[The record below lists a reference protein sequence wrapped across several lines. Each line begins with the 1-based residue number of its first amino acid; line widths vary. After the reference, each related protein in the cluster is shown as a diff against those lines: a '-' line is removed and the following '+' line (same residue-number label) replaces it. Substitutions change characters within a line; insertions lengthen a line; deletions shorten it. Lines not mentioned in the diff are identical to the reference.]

1 MQSKYIPPYT
11 AVGLTSET
19 KFIQHRD
26 EIPAIIDEIAN
37 LARTAVFFSSFELP
51 VKLVALTEGALQ
63 GFIDE
68 VLDMSANDFIRD
80 IAISLEGPEVQKLKE
95 LAIELNVYLAFQART
110 FDDKYEDRFFNQ
122 NVLLNPKGEIILQHY
137 KNTVLYPSEHST
149 TPHDVLDQWVE
160 EKGNELDAFYPVADT
175 DIGKIGFAM
184 AMDGSYP
191 EYVRGIA
198 MNGGEL
204 LIRVSLPAP
213 IASKFE
219 IQNRAHALNNTM
231 YVLGVLGG
239 NASMDDTSP
248 IDIMGG
254 ASHVVDYQGNIIGSK
269 QSPNKSF
276 VAGTIDIEQL
286 REFRITSPIMNWI
299 KDLRSEIIAP
309 IYNKQ
314 ILPANMNRTNT
325 AYNAES
331 YTKEVLNGQVKLM
344 LERGIFTPP
353 SSPNW
358 EERIVGA
365 TNNNEES
372 E

>member
-1 MQSKYIPPYT
+1 MKSSYIAPYT
-11 AVGLTSET
+11 AVGITSET
-19 KFIQHRD
+19 KFINHRS
-26 EIPAIIDEIAN
+26 EIPAIIDEISN
-37 LARTAVFFSSFELP
+37 IARTAKFFSEFELP
-51 VKLVALTEGALQ
+51 VKLITLTEGALQ
-63 GFIDE
+63 GFNDE
-68 VLDMSANDFIRD
+68 VHDMSAKDYISS
-80 IAISLEGPEVQKLKE
+80 IAISIDGPEVQQLKE

-110 FDDKYEDRFFNQ
+110 YDDKYQDRFFNQ
-122 NVLLNPKGEIILQHY
+122 NILLSPKGKVVLQHY

-160 EKGNELDAFYPVADT
+160 ERGNGLDAFYPVADT
-175 DIGKIGFAM
+175 AIGKVGFAM

-213 IASKFE
+213 IAGKFE

-239 NASMDDTSP
+239 NAAIDETSP

-254 ASHVVDYQGNIIGSK
+254 ASHLIDYKGNIIAEK

-276 VAGTIDIEQL
+276 VAGTVDIEQL
-286 REFRITSPIMNWI
+286 REFRITSPIMGWI
-299 KDLRSEIIAP
+299 KDLRAEIIAP
-309 IYNKQ
+309 IYSKQ
-314 ILPANMNRTNT
+314 ILPANMNANGT

-344 LERGIFTPP
+344 LERGVFTAP
-353 SSPNW
+353 SAPGW
-358 EERIVGA
+358 EDRMVGA
-365 TNNNEES
+365 VHKED
-372 E
+372 